1 MKRNIL
7 ILIMML
13 MLPLGMMKAQG
24 LTYDECKEHIARIEE
39 YGAKGYG
46 ISESHIR
53 SIARAK
59 IKEVD
64 YAYISTNM
72 FRQMFSMIDGSV
84 EINGNFIGS
93 LKSIRRFASTGKNG
107 YEKLKAYMFPF
118 FDEQI
123 FDMEIMMLNRN
134 GEMLSMV
141 YSDDTNLLV
150 INDDGNTE
158 LIVVYIAGMS
168 YDMFLKIQNVSGGIR
183 LNF

>member
-72 FRQMFSMIDGSV
+72 FRQMFSMIDGAIEV
-84 EINGNFIGS
+84 VNGSFLCSI
-93 LKSIRRFASTGKNG
+93 KSIRRFVSTGKNG

-118 FDEQI
+118 YDEQEL
-123 FDMEIMMLNRN
+123 DMEIMMLNRN
-134 GEMLSMV
+134 GDMLSMV
-141 YSDDTNLLV
+141 YSDHNNLLI
-150 INDDGNTE
+150 INDDGDTE
-158 LIVVYIAGMS
+158 LTVVFVSGMS
-168 YDMFLKIQNVSGGIR
+168 YDMFLKMQEDGFNLG
-183 LNF
+183 F

>member
-1 MKRNIL
+1 
-7 ILIMML
+7 
-13 MLPLGMMKAQG
+13 
-24 LTYDECKEHIARIEE
+24 
-39 YGAKGYG
+39 
-46 ISESHIR
+46 
-53 SIARAK
+53 
-59 IKEVD
+59 
-64 YAYISTNM
+64 
-72 FRQMFSMIDGSV
+72 MFSMIDGSV

-141 YSDDTNLLV
+141 YSDDKNLLV